1 MHRPGRYLDLQVLE
15 PGAAARGVTAPARR
29 GRSPRAAPA
38 ADELVSIVVPLYNE
52 EENVRPLATQIAAV
66 MTTHGLPYELLLIDD
81 GSDDQTWAA
90 IAAIAAENP
99 AVVGIGLAGN
109 FGQTLSLR
117 AGFERARGGI
127 VVAMDGDLQHDP
139 AYLPQFVAL
148 IREGYDLVGGAK
160 ATRPEGRAHA
170 LVATAAHRL
179 IAALSGVHLHYFGA
193 TYKAYRSYLL
203 RDAELLG
210 DAHRFLGALLV
221 RKGIRY
227 CEFPIEIRERQHGTS
242 NYRLSKAFVV
252 AVDLV
257 MLRFFLRYS
266 RKPFR
271 LFGVLGLLSLGAGLL
286 ATGTL
291 LASSLFFG
299 INISRR
305 FPMEFIFS
313 LFLVMGG
320 IFLICFGL
328 LAEIGTH
335 TYYARRNRPPYVVRH
350 ELWPPAPLP

>member
-1 MHRPGRYLDLQVLE
+1 MYLDSQILS
-15 PGAAARGVTAPARR
+15 PAPATRAVKARAPRVRR
-29 GRSPRAAPA
+29 LGGAA

-52 EENVRPLATQIAAV
+52 EDNVRPLAEQIAAV
-66 MTTHGLPYELLLIDD
+66 MAAHGLAYELLLIDD
-81 GSDDQTWAA
+81 GSDDQTWAG
-90 IAAIAAENP
+90 IAAVSAKNP
-99 AVVGIGLAGN
+99 AVVGISLAGN

-139 AYLPQFVAL
+139 AYLPEFVAR
-148 IREGYDLVGGAK
+148 IRAGYDMVGGAK
-160 ATRPEGRAHA
+160 AKRPEGRAHA
-170 LVATAAHRL
+170 LLANAAHKL
-179 IAALSGVHLHYFGA
+179 IAALSGVQLDYFGA
-193 TYKAYRSYLL
+193 TYKAYRSFLL

-227 CEFPIEIRERQHGTS
+227 CEFPIEIRERQHGIS
-242 NYRLSKAFVV
+242 KYHLSKAFLV

-266 RKPFR
+266 RTPFR

-286 ATGTL
+286 ATGSL
-291 LASSLFFG
+291 LVSSVFFG
-299 INISRR
+299 VNISHR
-305 FPMEFIFS
+305 FPIEFIFS

-335 TYYARRNRPPYVVRH
+335 AYYARRNRPPYLVRH
-350 ELWPPAPLP
+350 ELRQAEPPVQESA